1 MRDKLNKVVLPGLYC
16 VADGTYNLDLE
27 FTNEDQIKNISTT
40 GTLYNGRLT
49 FDLEHTCGN
58 ILSTDQKINFDM
70 GTFPVSIS
78 EGENLL
84 TNTFIKIQ

>member
-1 MRDKLNKVVLPGLYC
+1 MANGV
-16 VADGTYNLDLE
+16 YNIDLD
-27 FTNEDQIKNISTT
+27 FTNENQTKNISTT
-40 GTLYNGRLT
+40 GTLHNGRLT

-78 EGENLL
+78 ESENLL
-84 TNTFIKIQ
+84 YNTFIKIQ